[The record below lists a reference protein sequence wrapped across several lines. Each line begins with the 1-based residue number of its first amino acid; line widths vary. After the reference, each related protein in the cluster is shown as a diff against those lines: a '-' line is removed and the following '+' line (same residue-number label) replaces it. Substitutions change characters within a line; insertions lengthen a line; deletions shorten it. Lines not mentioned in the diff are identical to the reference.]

1 MNELAQDS
9 ALPPQITLKPILSSA
24 TMTTAKQSDF
34 KSSSFRG
41 EYTHELDSVLAHPL
55 HIGEVRDGPQQR
67 CWNQMI
73 FKGPFQPRPFW
84 SCDSFTRKHR
94 AAWLGSA
101 HRNPPHSCSVSET
114 SPRALLNQI
123 QRKQRSVA
131 STAWFLSLLTSKS
144 HWRPGGAGASSWGQ
158 VGFRGFSG
166 SSRQLI
172 CGGSLLGRTGMLVL
186 GC

>member
-73 FKGPFQPRPFW
+73 FKGPFQPIPF
-84 SCDSFTRKHR
+84 CDSVIIIQ
-94 AAWLGSA
+94 L
-101 HRNPPHSCSVSET
+101 SVLTGKWEVKLS
-114 SPRALLNQI
+114 
-123 QRKQRSVA
+123 SVG
-131 STAWFLSLLTSKS
+131 T
-144 HWRPGGAGASSWGQ
+144 
-158 VGFRGFSG
+158 
-166 SSRQLI
+166 
-172 CGGSLLGRTGMLVL
+172 
-186 GC
+186 